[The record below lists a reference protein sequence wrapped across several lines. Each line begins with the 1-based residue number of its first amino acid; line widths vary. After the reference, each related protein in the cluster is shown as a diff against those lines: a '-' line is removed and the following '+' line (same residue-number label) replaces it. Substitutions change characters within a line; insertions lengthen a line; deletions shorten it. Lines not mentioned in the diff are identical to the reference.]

1 MDIYKVK
8 GDKLVNTLLKD
19 FIGEK
24 LIQKIIKLVELLE
37 LEKNKKKDFLDQKAF
52 ELSEELK
59 ATWWEKN
66 KGWFLEG
73 V

>member
-1 MDIYKVK
+1 MDIYKVE

-37 LEKNKKKDFLDQKAF
+37 LEKN
-52 ELSEELK
+52 
-59 ATWWEKN
+59 
-66 KGWFLEG
+66 
-73 V
+73 